1 MQKRKAFP
9 CSEKGGR
16 AVTYRLPM
24 PTSHS
29 LQFEEKVAYMVILIV
44 LPLLQD
50 IHKHTDDHYHYQY
63 LLPGR
68 INPPIIPA

>member
-9 CSEKGGR
+9 SSEKGGR
-16 AVTYRLPM
+16 AVTYRL

-29 LQFEEKVAYMVILIV
+29 LQFEEKVAYDDATIACYI
-44 LPLLQD
+44 QD

-63 LLPGR
+63 LLPGG

>member
-1 MQKRKAFP
+1 
-9 CSEKGGR
+9 
-16 AVTYRLPM
+16 M

-29 LQFEEKVAYMVILIV
+29 LQFEEKVAYVDYDYATNA
-44 LPLLQD
+44 LLQD